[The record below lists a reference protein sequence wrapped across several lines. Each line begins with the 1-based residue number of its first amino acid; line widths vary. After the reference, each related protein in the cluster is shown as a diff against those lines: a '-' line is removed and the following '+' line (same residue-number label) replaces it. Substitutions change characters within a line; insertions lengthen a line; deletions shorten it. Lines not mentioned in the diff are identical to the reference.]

1 MLNKHIY
8 RILSIYL
15 IIFSSISSV
24 CSQDL
29 WENDTLMIDGI
40 HREVMLHSQ
49 AYDWLSYLCKHVGH
63 RLSGSPAYQSAV
75 EYTRQMLD
83 TIGSDSVYLQHF
95 LVPHWSRG
103 DHTMVRISNSALG
116 SIELKALSLGNSVS
130 SPLEGVHAE
139 VIVVNSLDELEN
151 LSKDKVKGK
160 IVFFNRPMPKDVINA
175 FHAYGKTVDQRYN
188 GPNLAARM
196 GAVAA
201 VVRSVTT
208 KSDDEPHT
216 GSTLYDPE
224 GINIPALALGM
235 KSADV
240 LQLALENGPVTLFI
254 QSQSKFLDEKWSQ
267 NVIAEIS
274 GSEFPNEVIL
284 VSGHLDSWD
293 QGEGAHDDGTG
304 CIHAMD
310 VLHTFIR
317 MGYKPKRTIRCV
329 LFSNEE
335 NGLRGGAHYAE
346 SVIQKGERNIAALE
360 SDRGGFTPRGFSFE
374 GDPPGFILNFKKVGA
389 WEDLLLPFGLQFEV
403 GGSGADIKPLQPQG
417 TLLIG
422 FVPDSQRYFDY
433 HHAAT
438 DVLEIVNERELKL
451 GSAAITSLI
460 FLIDKYGLAH

>member
-1 MLNKHIY
+1 
-8 RILSIYL
+8 
-15 IIFSSISSV
+15 
-24 CSQDL
+24 L
-29 WENDTLMIDGI
+29 WDNDTLMIDGI
-40 HREVMLHSQ
+40 HKEVMLNSQ
-49 AYDWLSYLCKHVGH
+49 AYDWLAYLCKKVGH
-63 RLSGSPAYQSAV
+63 RLSGSPAYQAAV

-83 TIGSDSVYLQHF
+83 TMGSDSVYLQHF
-95 LVPHWSRG
+95 MVPHWSRG
-103 DHTMVRISNSALG
+103 DHTMVRISRSNMG
-116 SIELKALSLGNSVS
+116 SFELKALSLGNSVS
-130 SPLEGVHAE
+130 SPREGIHAE
-139 VIVVNSLDELEN
+139 VLLVNSLEELEN
-151 LSKDKVKGK
+151 KSKKEVKGK
-160 IVFFNRPMPKDVINA
+160 IVFFNRSMPKDVINT

-188 GPNLAARM
+188 GPSLAAKM

-201 VVRSVTT
+201 VIRSVTT

-235 KSADV
+235 KSAD
-240 LQLALENGPVTLFI
+240 LLELALENGPVSLFL

-267 NVIAEIS
+267 NVIAEIK
-274 GSEFPNEVIL
+274 GTEFPNEVIV

-293 QGEGAHDDGTG
+293 QGEGAHDDGAG
-304 CIHAMD
+304 CVHAMD

-317 MGYKPKRTIRCV
+317 MNYKPKRTIRCV

-346 SVIQKGERNIAALE
+346 SVVINGERNIAALE

-374 GDPPGFILNFKKVGA
+374 GDPPGFMQNFKKIGA
-389 WEDLLLPFGLQFEV
+389 WEDLFLPFGLQFEV

-438 DVLEIVNERELKL
+438 DVLENVNERELKL
-451 GSAAITSLI
+451 GSAAIASLI